1 MVTIMVRKR
10 VDVSIQYLEL
20 LTMVRDDICLGRKTK
35 VCARMIHVPGTVH
48 GTRYVQYIKLLK
60 IKKRQKDDIESR
72 SRFKIQ
78 DS

>member
-20 LTMVRDDICLGRKTK
+20 LTMVRDICLGRKTK

-48 GTRYVQYIKLLK
+48 GTYSVQYIKLLK